1 MSTSSALQAMYVP
14 GRVSCQL
21 SGQTYNLA
29 TAYPHGGTALGL
41 LRDVQIRRTEGK
53 FDLIAE
59 EFGQEIIDEV
69 YMAESW
75 VMAFALR
82 GMDDDALGA
91 VFPNTFTVSETKNM
105 GVAYPGASRSPG
117 SLRSSSAVRVL
128 FTTDDTEN
136 HNAVYF
142 PNAIPQVAEG
152 LVVDFARASELMIAC
167 AFRGLRASSSQGSLC
182 QIARLKDISL

>member
-1 MSTSSALQAMYVP
+1 MHVP
-14 GRVSCQL
+14 GRISCQL
-21 SGQTYNLA
+21 AGQTFNLA

-41 LRDVQIRRTEGK
+41 LRDVQIRRSEGR
-53 FDLIAE
+53 FDLIGE

-91 VFPNTFTVSETKNM
+91 VFPNTFTGAVTKTK
-105 GVAYPGASRSPG
+105 GIAYPGTTRSPG

-128 FTTDDTEN
+128 FTPDDSEN

-152 LVVDFARASELMIAC
+152 LSIDFVRATELMIAC
-167 AFRGLRASSSQGSLC
+167 AFRGLRFNDAQGSLC
-182 QIARLKDISL
+182 QIARIKDITL